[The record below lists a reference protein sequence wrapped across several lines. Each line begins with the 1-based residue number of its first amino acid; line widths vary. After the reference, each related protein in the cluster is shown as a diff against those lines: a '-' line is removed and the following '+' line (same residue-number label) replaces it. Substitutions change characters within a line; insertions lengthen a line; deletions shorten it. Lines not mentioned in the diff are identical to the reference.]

1 MSKTMIKDV
10 LLFFLMAVVIG
21 VFAVFFAKSCSLAFS
36 WFLYMFNHVGYW
48 ILLIIPCGFIVITY
62 MIVKYFP
69 EAEGSGIPQALAL
82 GHTDDMSKL
91 SRFFIART
99 IFSKYIFIVL
109 GTLFGATVG
118 REGSTVQIGATI
130 MTLFRKNLSDFRKKV
145 LLTAGAA
152 AGLAAAFNTPL
163 GGIVFLLEELAKGIS
178 LKRNLVKT
186 TAIAV
191 SGVVAVLLAGNFSYY
206 GTVAHTFL
214 NYDWKIFIVAII
226 IGIFAALNNYVFS
239 KVVYFT
245 TASPF
250 SYINRLRKKHPLIT
264 SVLCGFLV
272 AVVGIVSHGL
282 SFGNGYVESRESLA
296 GVRQLP
302 MFYYVFKM
310 FGSVLSTASGVPG
323 GYFATCL
330 AIGNGIGNFVHHFFA
345 VANSQQYALLGMVAF
360 LSALT
365 QAPVTSLVMV
375 LQVTYTQV
383 FTLPLIV
390 ACLTA
395 TWISSML
402 DKSIYEYQISNYL
415 NPKSNIKNDPKNL
428 Q

>member
-1 MSKTMIKDV
+1 MNKKLVKDG
-10 LLFFLMAVVIG
+10 LLFFLMAIFIG
-21 VFAVFFAKSCSLAFS
+21 VFAVFFAKSCNIAFNC
-36 WFLYMFNHVGYW
+36 FLTMFNHVGYW

-62 MIVKYFP
+62 LIIQYFP
-69 EAEGSGIPQALAL
+69 EAEGSGIPQSLAL
-82 GHTDDMSKL
+82 GHTDDISKL
-91 SRFFIART
+91 SKFFIART
-99 IFSKYIFIVL
+99 IFSKYIFIVM
-109 GTLFGATVG
+109 GTGFGATVG
-118 REGSTVQIGATI
+118 REGSTVQIGATV
-130 MTLFRKNLSDFRKKV
+130 MTLFRKNLSDVKKKA

-178 LKRNLVKT
+178 LKHNLAKI

-191 SGVVAVLLAGNFSYY
+191 SGVVAVLLAGNYSYY
-206 GTVAHTFL
+206 GIVAHTL
-214 NYDWKIFIVAII
+214 LSYDWKIFIVAII

-239 KVVYFT
+239 KVVYIT

-250 SYINRLRKKHPLIT
+250 SYINKIRKKHPLLT
-264 SVLCGFLV
+264 SVICGLLV
-272 AVVGIVSHGL
+272 AVVGILSHGL
-282 SFGNGYVESRESLA
+282 SFGNGYVESRESLS
-296 GVRQLP
+296 GVRELP

-310 FGSVLSTASGVPG
+310 FGSILSTASGVPG

-330 AIGNGIGNFVHHFFA
+330 AIGNGMGSFVHHFFA

-365 QAPVTSLVMV
+365 QAPVTSLVMI
-375 LQVTYTQV
+375 LQVTYTQM

-402 DKSIYEYQISNYL
+402 DKSIYDYQINNYL
-415 NPKSNIKNDPKNL
+415 RPTNIPQKDIKKL
-428 Q
+428 